1 MMSATHGRSGAS
13 ASNSRLTRSG
23 AGRALLSRSVVCG
36 LERGLRLLAATCAGQ
51 ARLSHE
57 SRDPLAAHQDA
68 FVGQLRLDPGS
79 SAGSPSG
86 FMDRPNPPGQ
96 GSVRLGPGQRNPLA
110 PRVVSA
116 RGDAEHAR
124 HGRNAKLGPVRAH
137 EPEDLFRPV
146 SRAYQAVAFA
156 RISRSSRSLRTSR
169 RSRRNSSRSAVVVPS
184 RWRPSSRS
192 ACLTQLRIDCAE
204 GSNSRARWSG
214 LRPDRTRSTICCRY
228 SAGYGGL
235 DLGIVG
241 TSSCYKDE
249 VSAKTGASS
258 GHSRARRFAVVGCFR

>member
-1 MMSATHGRSGAS
+1 MSATHGRSRAS

-23 AGRALLSRSVVCG
+23 ARRALLSRSVVRG

-146 SRAYQAVAFA
+146 SRAYQAVACA

-241 TSSCYKDE
+241 TSSSKDE
-249 VSAKTGASS
+249 VSTKPGQALGSHRTV
-258 GHSRARRFAVVGCFR
+258 RERFAAVCSP